1 MEPVNAPSTET
12 ELYNAI
18 RNLALPARE
27 ALEMQPEGKGC
38 ADILALSFDEQY
50 SSYMEK
56 MTVLPEA
63 EQLLSLQ
70 ELDSA
75 LNAISGPEN
84 FDLWSDTSFI
94 NDATWD
100 NIRLLAEKVMIEF
113 GW

>member
-1 MEPVNAPSTET
+1 MKTINAPAHEA
-12 ELYNAI
+12 ELYIAI

-27 ALEMQPEGKGC
+27 ALEIQPEGKGC
-38 ADILALSFDEQY
+38 ADYLALTFDEQY
-50 SSYMEK
+50 TCFMER
-56 MTVLPEA
+56 MTTLPEPA
-63 EQLLSLQ
+63 QLLSLQ

-84 FDLWSDTSFI
+84 FELWTDTSFI
-94 NDATWD
+94 NDVSWD